1 MHVHSPP
8 PHSVYRLVKSFR
20 LHCARPTTLKFLA
33 KFDNEKSQMLVG
45 KKEEEERV
53 FREFFLWISD
63 QCSVDN
69 ELKLFI
75 YNFLVCNKLTK

>member
-1 MHVHSPP
+1 MVHFENARTFVA

-45 KKEEEERV
+45 RKEYFANFSYELV
-53 FREFFLWISD
+53 TNVLSITKYKTFHLQFFSL
-63 QCSVDN
+63 
-69 ELKLFI
+69 
-75 YNFLVCNKLTK
+75 